1 MIDLFFIKN
10 LYLIYATPTISESKI
25 YFVPGKPEE
34 NTILAITEGLR
45 LMQARDFQ
53 SLSSNHI
60 PIENALSYKWAFYVS
75 QKISNSSLRCQEASE
90 RVGYVDFHLNG
101 FANSAIEF
109 IRNAT
114 KARSVKSRQ
123 STDIN
128 GHLERFSS
136 GQYHW
141 KRFFIFNFAM
151 IGSAP
156 VLPDDE
162 AYHDR
167 IFTYVHSSNI
177 LYRGKD
183 VFLMPAVSD
192 LPCPLM
198 QNMPVEM

>member
-1 MIDLFFIKN
+1 
-10 LYLIYATPTISESKI
+10 
-25 YFVPGKPEE
+25 
-34 NTILAITEGLR
+34 
-45 LMQARDFQ
+45 MQARDFR
-53 SLSSNHI
+53 SLSNNHI

-101 FANSAIEF
+101 FADSVVAF

-114 KARSVKSRQ
+114 VKAGSPENRQ

-128 GHLERFSS
+128 GHLERFTS
-136 GQYHW
+136 GKYHW

-156 VLPDDE
+156 ILPDDE
-162 AYHDR
+162 TYHDR

-177 LYRGKD
+177 LYRGKK
-183 VFLMPAVSD
+183 VLCTPAVSD
-192 LPCPLM
+192 LPCLALPYDAKHTRSDIS
-198 QNMPVEM
+198 